1 MSPFIRFLLVPAPCQ
16 SIICRNRQSSRN
28 REQHAISVEFKS
40 SGFVMDEATAK
51 LIAEKGV
58 WLSLDCG
65 LGLLLGPL
73 LLSTN
78 PFQRCLRHL
87 KTPRSIQCSGKCDR
101 RMETLSLKTRLVED
115 RPSPCHWLAASGI
128 LTLDHQA

>member
-28 REQHAISVEFKS
+28 REPHAILVEFKS

-58 WLSLDCG
+58 WLSLDR
-65 LGLLLGPL
+65 LLW
-73 LLSTN
+73 
-78 PFQRCLRHL
+78 LR
-87 KTPRSIQCSGKCDR
+87 
-101 RMETLSLKTRLVED
+101 
-115 RPSPCHWLAASGI
+115 LAACAALAEHEYFSAMLAPFEDAAQHPVFGQMRSAHGRRPI
-128 LTLDHQA
+128 RHSPSRLAWSKIGPRPAIGWQQAES